1 MTDNNTALKKAGL
14 KVTLPRL
21 KILEVLQEPACH
33 HVSAEDLYKRLI
45 DMGEEIGLATVYRV
59 LNQFD
64 DAGIV
69 TRHNFEGGK
78 SVFEL
83 TQQHHHDH
91 LICLDCGKVIE
102 FSDESIETRQRDI
115 ATRHGIK
122 LTNHSL
128 YLYGHCALAIATKT
142 KHCTTSN
149 VCQTVKK
156 KPMPASAFLCLSVTP
171 PAFPAGQRQRHRGVS
186 SPESQRK
193 CGFYFPHSSSAL
205 PDTEW

>member
-21 KILEVLQEPACH
+21 KILEVLQEPDNH

-102 FSDESIETRQRDI
+102 FSDDSIEARQREI
-115 ATRHGIK
+115 AAKHGIR

-128 YLYGHCALAIATKT
+128 YLTVTVPKAIAAKMSTRTKQI
-142 KHCTTSN
+142 S
-149 VCQTVKK
+149 QPERE
-156 KPMPASAFLCLSVTP
+156 KPTCRLAFLYKGNKKSESYSLSLI
-171 PAFPAGQRQRHRGVS
+171 
-186 SPESQRK
+186 
-193 CGFYFPHSSSAL
+193 C
-205 PDTEW
+205 

>member
-1 MTDNNTALKKAGL
+1 MTDNNIALKKAGL

-21 KILEVLQEPACH
+21 KILEVLQAPECH
-33 HVSAEDLYKRLI
+33 HVSAEDLYKKLI

-83 TQQHHHDH
+83 TQQYHHDH

-102 FSDESIETRQRDI
+102 FRDEFIEARQRDI
-115 ATRHGIK
+115 AKKHNIK

-128 YLYGHCALAIATKT
+128 YLYGHCEKDNCREDETL
-142 KHCTTSN
+142 HDHSN
-149 VCQTVKK
+149 
-156 KPMPASAFLCLSVTP
+156 MI
-171 PAFPAGQRQRHRGVS
+171 
-186 SPESQRK
+186 
-193 CGFYFPHSSSAL
+193 
-205 PDTEW
+205 DTIKE

>member
-1 MTDNNTALKKAGL
+1 MTDNNKALKNAGL

-21 KILEVLQEPACH
+21 KILEVLQDPECH
-33 HVSAEDLYKRLI
+33 HVSAEDLYKKLI
-45 DMGEEIGLATVYRV
+45 DIGEEIGLATVYRV

-102 FSDESIETRQRDI
+102 FNDEFIEERQKNI
-115 ATRHGIK
+115 AERYGIK
-122 LTNHSL
+122 LSNHSL
-128 YLYGHCALAIATKT
+128 YLYGHCADGDCRENSTLHDEKA
-142 KHCTTSN
+142 
-149 VCQTVKK
+149 
-156 KPMPASAFLCLSVTP
+156 
-171 PAFPAGQRQRHRGVS
+171 
-186 SPESQRK
+186 
-193 CGFYFPHSSSAL
+193 
-205 PDTEW
+205 

>member
-1 MTDNNTALKKAGL
+1 MTDNNKALKNAGL

-21 KILEVLQEPACH
+21 KILEVLQDPACH
-33 HVSAEDLYKRLI
+33 HVSAEDLYKKLSDI
-45 DMGEEIGLATVYRV
+45 GEDVGLATVYRV

-102 FSDESIETRQRDI
+102 FSNEVIETLQCEI
-115 ATRHGIK
+115 SKQHGIK

-128 YLYGHCALAIATKT
+128 YLYGHCESGDCRK
-142 KHCTTSN
+142 N
-149 VCQTVKK
+149 E
-156 KPMPASAFLCLSVTP
+156 SAHDK
-171 PAFPAGQRQRHRGVS
+171 R
-186 SPESQRK
+186 
-193 CGFYFPHSSSAL
+193 
-205 PDTEW
+205 

>member
-21 KILEVLQEPACH
+21 KILEVLQNPECH
-33 HVSAEDLYKRLI
+33 HVSAEDLYKKLI

-102 FSDESIETRQRDI
+102 FSDESIEVRQRDI
-115 ATRHGIK
+115 ARFQQHT
-122 LTNHSL
+122 
-128 YLYGHCALAIATKT
+128 
-142 KHCTTSN
+142 
-149 VCQTVKK
+149 
-156 KPMPASAFLCLSVTP
+156 
-171 PAFPAGQRQRHRGVS
+171 QRHRTTRDLLTQPQATGR
-186 SPESQRK
+186 QRVLTDQVRL
-193 CGFYFPHSSSAL
+193 ATQL
-205 PDTEW
+205 R

>member
-21 KILEVLQEPACH
+21 KILEVLQEPDNH

-102 FSDESIETRQRDI
+102 
-115 ATRHGIK
+115 
-122 LTNHSL
+122 
-128 YLYGHCALAIATKT
+128 
-142 KHCTTSN
+142 
-149 VCQTVKK
+149 
-156 KPMPASAFLCLSVTP
+156 
-171 PAFPAGQRQRHRGVS
+171 
-186 SPESQRK
+186 SQRRLDRIT
-193 CGFYFPHSSSAL
+193 PA
-205 PDTEW
+205 

>member
-21 KILEVLQEPACH
+21 KILEVLQGPDNH

-69 TRHNFEGGK
+69 TRHN
-78 SVFEL
+78 
-83 TQQHHHDH
+83 D
-91 LICLDCGKVIE
+91 D
-102 FSDESIETRQRDI
+102 SIESRQREI
-115 ATRHGIK
+115 AARHGIR

-128 YLYGHCALAIATKT
+128 YLYGHCAEGDCREDDHAHDAK
-142 KHCTTSN
+142 
-149 VCQTVKK
+149 
-156 KPMPASAFLCLSVTP
+156 
-171 PAFPAGQRQRHRGVS
+171 
-186 SPESQRK
+186 
-193 CGFYFPHSSSAL
+193 
-205 PDTEW
+205 

>member
-1 MTDNNTALKKAGL
+1 MTDNNIALKRAGL

-21 KILEVLQEPACH
+21 KILEILQEPENH

-69 TRHNFEGGK
+69 TRHSFEGGK

-91 LICLDCGKVIE
+91 LICLDCGRVIE
-102 FSDESIETRQRDI
+102 FSDEVIEQRQREI
-115 ATRHGIK
+115 SEKYKIK

-128 YLYGHCALAIATKT
+128 YLYGK
-142 KHCTTSN
+142 
-149 VCQTVKK
+149 
-156 KPMPASAFLCLSVTP
+156 CLS
-171 PAFPAGQRQRHRGVS
+171 GDC
-186 SPESQRK
+186 RK
-193 CGFYFPHSSSAL
+193 DETLHTADS
-205 PDTEW
+205 